1 MRILFLSLPFLTPGN
16 FKERWFARKE
26 IDDLRLDLLVI
37 GHGGRAEVRDPVRPE
52 VILKMKKKGLNI
64 DVLTTLNIEH

>member
-1 MRILFLSLPFLTPGN
+1 MTPGN

-64 DVLTTLNIEH
+64 EVLTTLNIEH